1 MFLRH
6 LFYFLGFLGLD
17 IASKQAAQFILK
29 PLGSV
34 EIVGTFFMFT
44 YAENT
49 GAAFGQFEG
58 KTLYLAGATFFFI
71 FLLLWGYKT
80 SHTTGEKCGYLLVIT
95 GALGNLIDRLKLGC
109 VIDFID
115 FDIPDIHI
123 ENIRILDSLELN
135 RWPIFNFADIYIC
148 AGVMIILIFA
158 FFENKS
164 KSPKARS

>member
-6 LFYFLGFLGLD
+6 FFYFLGFLALD
-17 IASKQAAQFILK
+17 IVSKQAAQFILK

-34 EIVGTFFMFT
+34 EVAGTFFMLT

-58 KTLYLAGATFFFI
+58 KTLYLAAATIFFI
-71 FLLLWGYKT
+71 FLLIWGYKT
-80 SHTTGEKCGYLLVIT
+80 AASAGEKCGYLLVIT

-123 ENIRILDSLELN
+123 KNIAMLDSLELT

-148 AGVMIILIFA
+148 TGVMIILVFA
-158 FFENKS
+158 FFENNF
-164 KSPKARS
+164 KSPQRHS